1 VRPRHGSGPS
11 ASTPTVAPAH
21 GGAAAAATTKE
32 GGMEKSDAAAELRAE
47 IASLRQ
53 QLQVRQTGGPG
64 PGATGTAAMPTGSP
78 LAGGNIPSGGSGSTA
93 LFPYSVLATA
103 FGSVGHGGGGVQ
115 LQRPTGPAAGD
126 LPVAQLHPAVQF
138 MHALTARSQSD
149 AWLSALMFAAPHR

>member
-1 VRPRHGSGPS
+1 
-11 ASTPTVAPAH
+11 
-21 GGAAAAATTKE
+21 
-32 GGMEKSDAAAELRAE
+32 MEKSDAAAELRAE

-126 LPVAQLHPAVQF
+126 LAQLHPAVQF